1 MARRTTE
8 NAGEVLRGLSRR
20 VVVVRPP
27 GPVFEEAIFI
37 LREDYGLSPA
47 LSRKELLREAERAAG
62 FYAAAVTKRRRFS
75 PYACICRVISRLRR
89 TMMRF
94 SNRLI

>member
-1 MARRTTE
+1 MAKKTAGST
-8 NAGEVLRGLSRR
+8 GEVLRGLSRR

-27 GPVFEEAIFI
+27 GSLFEEAIFI
-37 LREDYGLSPA
+37 LREDCGDSPELA
-47 LSRKELLREAERAAG
+47 RKELLREAERAAG